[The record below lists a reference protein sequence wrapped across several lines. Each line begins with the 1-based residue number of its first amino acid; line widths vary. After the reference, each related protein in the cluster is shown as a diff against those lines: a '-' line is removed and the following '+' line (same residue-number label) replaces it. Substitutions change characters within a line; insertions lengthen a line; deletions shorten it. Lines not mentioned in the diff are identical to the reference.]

1 MIDPVSDKRRS
12 SADPPRA
19 KTAYPDETVGN
30 DFWLP
35 KLPVVYK
42 TKEVY
47 HTQQFGNHA
56 GNWVNFHYKFS
67 IKLPAAIRVAVVR
80 SRAVAAD
87 WRLRSGG
94 GPGILQ
100 LLRLILINVSK

>member
-47 HTQQFGNHA
+47 RTQRFGNHA
-56 GNWVNFHYKFS
+56 GNW
-67 IKLPAAIRVAVVR
+67 
-80 SRAVAAD
+80 
-87 WRLRSGG
+87 G
-94 GPGILQ
+94 
-100 LLRLILINVSK
+100 